1 MAADKSILVNLEE
14 EKQFL
19 FSYRKKIRMGKKFIV
34 RGNTQQAIIEEHV
47 RQRIAEFDRN
57 LYDRFKRGEIKK
69 KDLPHDFWFS
79 PEGKI
84 EKRSRGITILYFASL
99 NGVYFCR
106 HLKDHRRDYQ

>member
-1 MAADKSILVNLEE
+1 MAAKEDTLVNLER

-19 FSYRKKIRMGKKFIV
+19 FSYRRKIRRGKKFIV
-34 RGNTQQAIIEEHV
+34 RGNARQAIIEENI
-47 RQRIAEFDRN
+47 RPRIVEFDQN
-57 LYDRFKRGEIKK
+57 LFEEFETWEKEDI
-69 KDLPHDFWFS
+69 PHDFWFS

-84 EKRSRGITILYFASL
+84 EKRSRGITISYFASL